1 MRGVT
6 FGAKP
11 IRRLALGIVLAFRY
25 GGESLMLRS
34 STLSR
39 IALLV
44 MLGLSTAGC
53 EVVGGIFKAGLWVGA
68 FGVLAVVV
76 LIVVIIRKMKG

>member
-1 MRGVT
+1 
-6 FGAKP
+6 
-11 IRRLALGIVLAFRY
+11 
-25 GGESLMLRS
+25 MLRS

-44 MLGLSTAGC
+44 ILGMSFAGC

-68 FGVLAVVV
+68 VGVMLVVV
-76 LIVVIIRKMKG
+76 LLIVVVRKFKR